1 MSRFLHIIFYLSSL
15 FYLLPIYVGIQSRKI
30 LTSKRCLA
38 LLQGPEGFFAVGER
52 HTYLNGPT
60 VTLRPIPAL
69 VWQRGEGLDGV
80 VVKPSINHLVGARA
94 GEDRPCAKKILWNR
108 AKKDRR
114 MRRFSTW

>member
-1 MSRFLHIIFYLSSL
+1 M
-15 FYLLPIYVGIQSRKI
+15 RKI

-94 GEDRPCAKKILWNR
+94 GEDRPCAGWVGGEKKFFP
-108 AKKDRR
+108 ADG
-114 MRRFSTW
+114 SHVG